1 MVLTMP
7 GLGITMTNTPSAAAY
22 HLGSD
27 GRTWELTSPWTYYL
41 PGSAGQV
48 TFQDL
53 RFDTDPLVYNNI
65 LVQNLTAVPQVYS
78 IGVFL
83 PTTFGAP
90 NQIRGSID
98 TSLIGTDAQVSA
110 LASNSIYKAQ
120 IDFVPVKTLQDFP
133 FTLSTP
139 QPAVSS
145 SAQFGFDPSGIPVVS
160 TMGIQLTFS
169 LSPGDTVSI
178 LSDFEIEGIPEP
190 GVLSLL
196 VLCGGFLV
204 WRRQRVATRR

>member
-1 MVLTMP
+1 MNKLGGSISVVSGPSLGLWLLVAGMPVSAQPPVVPSMVLTMP

-90 NQIRGSID
+90 NQI
-98 TSLIGTDAQVSA
+98 
-110 LASNSIYKAQ
+110 
-120 IDFVPVKTLQDFP
+120 
-133 FTLSTP
+133 
-139 QPAVSS
+139 
-145 SAQFGFDPSGIPVVS
+145 
-160 TMGIQLTFS
+160 
-169 LSPGDTVSI
+169 
-178 LSDFEIEGIPEP
+178 
-190 GVLSLL
+190 
-196 VLCGGFLV
+196 
-204 WRRQRVATRR
+204 